1 MEKRKAL
8 GKGLQALISDSD
20 ILSSRGDDVDYLR
33 RRQKELAGESSE
45 TVLDRTEKGDS
56 VLYIDTSMITTGKY
70 QPRTEFNEAKL
81 QELIDSIKEQGIIQ
95 PVLVR
100 ELSSGYELI
109 AGERRLRAVKVL
121 GIEKIPAIVK
131 QVDDAGAMELAL
143 IENIQRDDLNPIE
156 EARAYKHLCDDFG
169 FSQTRIAKSVGKDR
183 TSVTQFLRL
192 LNLPLTIQKFVLD
205 GIITMGH
212 AKTILTVP
220 DTNNQ
225 IQLCEIIIKKGLS
238 VRETEAV
245 ARNYRPVSD
254 QVVKRTCAGK
264 DPYLAAAED
273 DLQKILGTKVFI
285 QHKQKRGRLVIE
297 YLSPDDLNRIID
309 IIKG

>member
-20 ILSSRGDDVDYLR
+20 VLGSRGDDVDYLR
-33 RRQKELAGESSE
+33 RRQKELTGEPSE
-45 TVLDRTEKGDS
+45 AVLDGVEKVDS
-56 VLYIDTSMITTGKY
+56 VFYIDTSMITPGKY

-81 QELIDSIKEQGIIQ
+81 QELIDSIKEQGVVQ

-109 AGERRLRAVKVL
+109 AGERRFRAVQAL

-131 QVDDAGAMELAL
+131 QVDDAGAMEMAL

-156 EARAYKHLCDDFG
+156 EARAYKRLCDDFG
-169 FSQTRIAKSVGKDR
+169 FSQMRVAKSVGKDR
-183 TSVTQFLRL
+183 STIAQFLRL
-192 LNLPLTIQKFVLD
+192 LNLSLTIQRFVLD

-212 AKTILTVP
+212 AKALLTVS
-220 DTNNQ
+220 DTNKQMQ
-225 IQLCEIIIKKGLS
+225 ICEIAIKKSLS
-238 VRETEAV
+238 VRETEFL
-245 ARNYRPVSD
+245 ARKLRPVSE
-254 QVVKRTCAGK
+254 QVTKKASAGK
-264 DPYLAAAED
+264 DPYVVAAED
-273 DLQKILGTKVFI
+273 ELQKVLGARVLI
-285 QHKQKRGRLVIE
+285 QHKQKRGTLVIE
-297 YLSPDDLNRIID
+297 YLSPSDLNRIID